1 MVRYLI
7 KFTKES
13 SVKFIGHLDV
23 MRTIQRM
30 IRRSGLPVQY
40 SRGFNPHINMSI
52 AQPLSVGV
60 YSCGEY
66 MDISFEREME
76 EDEIIGRLNENAP
89 VGLRILEVKPIK
101 DNPDGKIFKS
111 MAEVY
116 AARYIIKIKYVDTS
130 NLVSD
135 MNELMER
142 DVWKAM
148 KKTKRGAAETNI
160 KRFVKEMSYKLEDG
174 ILILDTVISC
184 GSRDNLSAGLLA
196 DYIRKNTR
204 EFDRNAFIDIMR
216 KEMYGMY
223 NDELIPLI
231 REVEF

>member
-7 KFTKES
+7 KFSKES

-30 IRRSGLPVQY
+30 IRRSRLPVQY

-66 MDISFEREME
+66 MDICFEKEVE
-76 EDEIIGRLNENAP
+76 EDEIKCRLNENAP
-89 VGLRILEVKPIK
+89 VGIRIFEAKKIK
-101 DNPDGKIFKS
+101 DNPGKKIFKS

-116 AARYIIKIKYVDTS
+116 AARYIIKIKYLDAS
-130 NLVSD
+130 NLLVDINNVMKKD
-135 MNELMER
+135 M
-142 DVWKAM
+142 WKAM
-148 KKTKRGAAETNI
+148 KKSKRGEAETDI
-160 KRFVKEMSYKLEDG
+160 KKFIKEMNYRVEDN

-184 GSRDNLSAGLLA
+184 GSRNNLSAGLLA
-196 DYIRKNTR
+196 NYIQNNTR
-204 EFDRNAFIDIMR
+204 QPDKNAFVDIMR
-216 KEMYGMY
+216 KEMYSIY
-223 NDELIPLI
+223 NDKLIPLI
-231 REVEF
+231 SGVEL